1 MQSFACA
8 KTFSALKYACPVV
21 HVGAYPVI
29 SALLILFACE
39 SLCLC
44 VCGFM
49 HFLCLIVN
57 VCLCSSFHKNAGLI
71 GFWKI

>member
-1 MQSFACA
+1 MQSFARA
-8 KTFSALKYACPVV
+8 KTFSALNYACPVV
-21 HVGAYPVI
+21 DACPVI

-49 HFLCLIVN
+49 HFQCLIVN